1 MSDRFIAGFHA
12 IQTRLRSRPGSII
25 EIMMDESR
33 QDARSRGLVAA
44 ADQAK
49 IRVMKVAGNRLD
61 SIAGRVQHQGV
72 VARINSTEAG
82 HSLDGLLDDIAGP
95 VLLLLLDG
103 ITDPHNLG
111 ACLRVADASGVHAV
125 IAPKDRA
132 VGIGVTVSKVACG
145 AAELVPYFMVTNLS
159 RTISELKEREIWV
172 IGADDGA
179 QESVFDTKLTGSVA
193 WVLGAEGAGLRRLT
207 RERCDQLV
215 RIPMSGGVSSLN
227 VSVAS
232 GVCLFETVRQRT
244 LFGA

>member
-12 IQTRLRSRPGSII
+12 IQTRLRSRPDSII
-25 EIMMDESR
+25 EIMVDESR
-33 QDARSRGLVAA
+33 QDARSRGLISTAE
-44 ADQAK
+44 QAK
-49 IRVMKVAGNRLD
+49 VRVMKVSGNRLD
-61 SIAGRVQHQGV
+61 SIAGRVRHQGV
-72 VARINSTEAG
+72 VARINSAEAG
-82 HSLDGLLDDIAGP
+82 HSLDGLLEDIAGP

-132 VGIGVTVSKVACG
+132 VGIGATVSKVACG

-159 RTISELKEREIWV
+159 RTISELKERDIWV
-172 IGADDGA
+172 IGADDSA
-179 QESVFDTKLTGSVA
+179 EKSLFDTSLTGSVA
-193 WVLGAEGAGLRRLT
+193 WVLGAEGAGMRRLT

-227 VSVAS
+227 ASVAS
-232 GVCLFETVRQRT
+232 GVCLYETVRQRIPK
-244 LFGA
+244 

>member
-12 IQTRLRSRPGSII
+12 IQTRLRSRPDSII
-25 EIMMDESR
+25 EIMIDDSR
-33 QDARSRGLVAA
+33 QDARSRGLVVA

-49 IRVMKVAGNRLD
+49 VRVMKVAGSRLD
-61 SIAGRVQHQGV
+61 SIAGRVRHQGV
-72 VARINSTEAG
+72 VARISSAEAG

-95 VLLLLLDG
+95 ILLLLLDG

-132 VGIGVTVSKVACG
+132 VGIGATVSKVACG

-172 IGADDGA
+172 IGTDDSA
-179 QESVFDTKLTGSVA
+179 PESVFDANLTGSVA
-193 WVLGAEGAGLRRLT
+193 WVLGAEGAGMRRLT

-244 LFGA
+244 LKQA

>member
-12 IQTRLRSRPGSII
+12 IQTRLRSRPDSII
-25 EIMMDESR
+25 EIMVDESR
-33 QDARSRGLVAA
+33 QDARSRGLISTAE
-44 ADQAK
+44 QAK
-49 IRVMKVAGNRLD
+49 VRVMKVSGNRLD
-61 SIAGRVQHQGV
+61 SIAGRVRHQGV
-72 VARINSTEAG
+72 VARINSAEAG
-82 HSLDGLLDDIAGP
+82 HSLDGLLEDITGP

-132 VGIGVTVSKVACG
+132 VGIGATVSKVACG

-159 RTISELKEREIWV
+159 RTISELKERDIWV
-172 IGADDGA
+172 IGADDSA
-179 QESVFDTKLTGSVA
+179 EKSLFDTSLTGSVA
-193 WVLGAEGAGLRRLT
+193 WVLGAEGAGMRRLT

-227 VSVAS
+227 ASVAS
-232 GVCLFETVRQRT
+232 GVCLYETVRQRIPK
-244 LFGA
+244 